1 MEEKK
6 EKKKVDMTAALS
18 IILVTAVICIFNSW
32 LYYDAKIERIQ
43 KNNEIKAMLLH
54 STIEDLNKKNQDLKL
69 ALDKFNSDIQ
79 DALEKNK

>member
-6 EKKKVDMTAALS
+6 AKKKVDTVTALS
-18 IILVTAVICIFNSW
+18 LILVTAIICIFNSW

-43 KNNEIKAMLLH
+43 KNNEVKAMFLN
-54 STIEDLNKKNQDLKL
+54 STISDLNKKNQELQL
-69 ALDKFNSDIQ
+69 TLDEFNSDIQ